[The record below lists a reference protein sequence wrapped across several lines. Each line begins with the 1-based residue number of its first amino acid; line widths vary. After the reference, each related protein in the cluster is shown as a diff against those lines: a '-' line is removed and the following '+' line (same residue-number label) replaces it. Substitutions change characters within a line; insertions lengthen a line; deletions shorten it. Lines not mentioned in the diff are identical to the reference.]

1 MHKFPN
7 NSSAVGMVEILAL
20 ASNVINFI
28 VFWLIAG
35 GNVSV
40 KLVTLDSIA
49 RRVSKKLTIYR
60 SITVMIIL
68 HSSKSAV

>member
-1 MHKFPN
+1 ML
-7 NSSAVGMVEILAL
+7 EILAL